1 VSGLH
6 ACRVHHRRHGL
17 NKISLRRDTGARS
30 VRRSGCFATAKLLAA
45 DVRCV
50 LVHVTPGLSATR
62 QNGVVQLLRFGKGY
76 PSRRGSRQSRPPCI
90 EDSQPGKA
98 RCTRL
103 DDEFEKF
110 RVDARGA
117 RDEQAPTLLF
127 TRKPGDYRAGFTRN
141 ECAGG
146 VIPRR

>member
-1 VSGLH
+1 M
-6 ACRVHHRRHGL
+6 RRH
-17 NKISLRRDTGARS
+17 LRKFRRGCDSEHCS
-30 VRRSGCFATAKLLAA
+30 VCRGGSFATAKLLAA
-45 DVRCV
+45 DVRCL
-50 LVHVTPGLSATR
+50 LVHVAPGYSSTR
-62 QNGVVQLLRFGKGY
+62 QFGVVRLLQFDKGY

-117 RDEQAPTLLF
+117 RDEQTPTLLF
-127 TRKPGDYRAGFTRN
+127 TRKTGNYGARFTRN

-146 VIPRR
+146 VIPGR